1 MTKEVKDVAEVVS
14 NEKYYLPGETFDK
27 MAERIGMFMGLAEK
41 EYELMF
47 FWGTKFTDLIKNKK
61 FIPGG
66 RILAN
71 AGTYFDGLNEIQKKA
86 YNKFIKN
93 YNQKDLRCGQMLN
106 CYVIPIKD
114 SKHGPSSIYESLED
128 AADITAM
135 EGGVGENFS
144 ELRPAGS
151 PIRGNPNYKS
161 SGPISFLKLYDAN
174 SKQLKQGGGRRGANM
189 AVLDCDHP
197 DIFEFVDCKRKE
209 GDIDNYNISV
219 GIYDKFMDAVDN
231 DEMWDLKW
239 NNMIYRTVSARSLFE
254 KIVYNVWAD
263 GGGGEPGVIFLDTA
277 AKYWPFNNEKPK
289 STNPCVTEDTWINT
303 IDGPKKVKD
312 LIGKKFY
319 AVVNGVPYS
328 STNEGFWKT
337 GNKDVYLLETYEGY
351 NVKLT
356 KDHKVY
362 ISDDEK
368 IEAGKLVDGQE
379 IKIGRNKLIRE
390 WDGEGTFDEGYLLGF
405 LVGDGTFG
413 GVIKDKDQK
422 PILSVWYPSNETK
435 VSDGVKSVMD
445 FIEKILNNA
454 PHRSDWSGW
463 YKVNNRN
470 EYRITSAYLSHL
482 ADKYGIYAKEKMF
495 GEKIEK
501 ASSGFCSGIIA
512 GFFDADGS
520 IQDGHNLNIRI
531 TQNNLERL
539 IVIQRILQ
547 RFGMFSRI
555 YTNRKKSG
563 SGYVDSKFND
573 ENGTCEIVISKEN
586 ILDFA
591 EYIDIKDTDKLNK
604 LQDGISKFV
613 KGPYQEKFISRFK
626 SLTKISN
633 EDVYDVTIE
642 KIHKFEANGIIVA
655 NCGEQFLGNY
665 EACDLGAIN
674 LVSYVLFNTS
684 TNKFEFDYKSFKEDI
699 YTAIRFL
706 DNVLDLN
713 NYPLKYRNNVCETI
727 SMNHRRIGLGIM
739 GLSDSL
745 MLLGCEYGSNESIEV
760 IKSIMN
766 VFNSEAKLASVNLG
780 NEKGLFLDQENA
792 KDEFKHRRNCCVT
805 TIAPTGTT
813 SMLVGVSSGCEP
825 NFGLVVKKKTTDG
838 SGNVYFMVSESFK
851 KLCSF
856 NKIDLTD
863 ERLNEIYENKGSVQ
877 GLSWVPKYIQ
887 SIAKTTMDISPLD
900 HVKVQCE
907 LQKYIEN
914 SISKTINLPRTAT
927 QKDVEDCIFSLWR
940 GGAKGGTIYRDG
952 TRQFQIMNVG
962 GSESKQIVNNKSEEK
977 PENRPDV
984 LKGKTYKMVTNITT
998 HKPENT
1004 YITINED
1011 STGRPFEL
1019 FVHGSYD
1026 QSIINFLDF
1035 LINNGVKHD
1044 LAQMICA
1051 KMSQM
1056 SKENIGATTRLVS
1069 LCLRNNV
1076 PIVNVIKQ
1084 LRKISNSDL
1093 YSIHK
1098 KIAKILS
1105 SYVGEKIKLD
1115 KCQNIIDNNPCGGNL
1130 MYQEG
1135 CLMCD
1140 LCGASKC
1147 E

>member
-14 NEKYYLPGETFDK
+14 NEKYYLHGETFDK
-27 MAERIGMFMGLAEK
+27 MSERIGMFMGLAEK

-71 AGTYFDGLNEIQKKA
+71 AGTYFDKLNESQKKA
-86 YNKFIKN
+86 YSKYIKN
-93 YNQKDLRCGQMLN
+93 YNSREFRCGQMLN

-151 PIRGNPNYKS
+151 PIRGNPSYKS

-189 AVLDCDHP
+189 AILDCDHP

-209 GDIDNYNISV
+209 GEIDNYNISI

-254 KIVYNVWAD
+254 KIVYNIWAD

-277 AKYWPFNNEKPK
+277 NKSWPFLNEKPK
-289 STNPCVTEDTWINT
+289 TTNP
-303 IDGPKKVKD
+303 
-312 LIGKKFY
+312 
-319 AVVNGVPYS
+319 
-328 STNEGFWKT
+328 
-337 GNKDVYLLETYEGY
+337 
-351 NVKLT
+351 
-356 KDHKVY
+356 
-362 ISDDEK
+362 
-368 IEAGKLVDGQE
+368 
-379 IKIGRNKLIRE
+379 
-390 WDGEGTFDEGYLLGF
+390 
-405 LVGDGTFG
+405 
-413 GVIKDKDQK
+413 
-422 PILSVWYPSNETK
+422 
-435 VSDGVKSVMD
+435 
-445 FIEKILNNA
+445 
-454 PHRSDWSGW
+454 
-463 YKVNNRN
+463 
-470 EYRITSAYLSHL
+470 
-482 ADKYGIYAKEKMF
+482 
-495 GEKIEK
+495 
-501 ASSGFCSGIIA
+501 
-512 GFFDADGS
+512 
-520 IQDGHNLNIRI
+520 
-531 TQNNLERL
+531 
-539 IVIQRILQ
+539 
-547 RFGMFSRI
+547 
-555 YTNRKKSG
+555 
-563 SGYVDSKFND
+563 
-573 ENGTCEIVISKEN
+573 
-586 ILDFA
+586 
-591 EYIDIKDTDKLNK
+591 
-604 LQDGISKFV
+604 
-613 KGPYQEKFISRFK
+613 
-626 SLTKISN
+626 
-633 EDVYDVTIE
+633 
-642 KIHKFEANGIIVA
+642 
-655 NCGEQFLGNY
+655 CGEQFLGNY

-962 GSESKQIVNNKSEEK
+962 GSESKQIVNNKYEEK